1 MRLTVQD
8 LATATGGTVAG
19 DPAVTVDG
27 LGVDTRDLAPGTGF
41 VALVAERD
49 GHEYADAAVAAGAP
63 AVVASRP
70 LPDVG
75 VPVVEVADTAAAL
88 LDVGRL
94 ARTRLPDRVV
104 GITGSAGKTSA
115 KDLLAGVLAPRW
127 ATTASAR
134 SFNNEIGVPLTLAGA
149 PEGTEAVVVEMGA
162 RGVGH
167 IALLCDVARP
177 TAAIVTAVAPA
188 HLEMFGTVE
197 DVARAKGE
205 LVEALPA
212 DGVAVLNAD
221 DHRVAAMA
229 GRTSARVLTYGIG
242 PASQADVR
250 AEDLVL
256 DDLLRP
262 RLRLVTPWGE
272 AQVGLAVHGAH
283 QAANALA
290 AAACG
295 LALGVDLD
303 DVAEALATTR
313 VSDLRMD
320 ISRAPSGAVVVNDA
334 YNANP
339 ASTRAALDAL
349 AALPVTGQRVA
360 VLGLMAELGG
370 DTDRLHAEVAAHAE
384 ALGVRVVSVDAPG
397 YGVTGADAVA
407 DVDAALAL
415 VDGLGDGDAVL
426 VKGSR
431 VAALERVAS
440 ALLAD

>member
-8 LATATGGTVAG
+8 LATATGGTVTG
-19 DPAVTVDG
+19 DPAVVVDG
-27 LGVDTRDLAPGTGF
+27 LGVDTRHLDPGTGF

-49 GHEYADAAVAAGAP
+49 GHHYARAAVEAGAP
-63 AVVASRP
+63 AIIASRP

-75 VPVVEVADTAAAL
+75 VPVLEVADTAAAL

-104 GITGSAGKTSA
+104 GITGSVGKTSA

-149 PEGTEAVVVEMGA
+149 PGGTEAVVVEMGA
-162 RGVGH
+162 RGAGH

-177 TAAIVTAVAPA
+177 TAAVVTAVAPA
-188 HLEMFGTVE
+188 HLEMFGTVD

-229 GRTSARVLTYGIG
+229 GRTSARVLTYGLG
-242 PASQADVR
+242 PGSRADVR
-250 AEDLVL
+250 GEDLAV

-272 AQVGLAVHGAH
+272 TDVRLAVHGAH

-303 DVAEALATTR
+303 DVAETLGSTR
-313 VSDLRMD
+313 ISDLRMD
-320 ISRAPSGAVVVNDA
+320 ITRAPSGALVVNDA

-349 AALPVTGQRVA
+349 AALPATGRRVA
-360 VLGLMAELGG
+360 VLGPMAELGA
-370 DTDRLHAEVAAHAE
+370 DTDRLHAEVAAHARG
-384 ALGVRVVSVDAPG
+384 LGIDVVSVDAPG
-397 YGVTGADAVA
+397 YGVADRGAVA
-407 DVDAALAL
+407 DVDAALGAL
-415 VDGLGDGDAVL
+415 GPLGEGDAVL

-440 ALLAD
+440 ALLAG